1 LGFSRSGNRQTILWQ
16 KLKLKSRAEWRAYCR
31 SGKKPKDIPAGPES
45 IYADAGWVGFPDW
58 LGLAFASVVGDGWR
72 PFAKAREFVRGLG
85 FGSQAEWNAYC
96 RSGKKPNDIPAAPSQ
111 LYADDGWIDL
121 AWTG

>member
-1 LGFSRSGNRQTILWQ
+1 MPMQV
-16 KLKLKSRAEWRAYCR
+16 
-31 SGKKPKDIPAGPES
+31 
-45 IYADAGWVGFPDW
+45 GWVSPIGW
-58 LGLAFASVVGDGWR
+58 GLAFAAVVGDGWR